1 MDQIH
6 LFHDKDK
13 SLNIVNRI
21 TNLRMPY
28 MAENVWIS

>member
-6 LFHDKDK
+6 LFHDKDQ
-13 SLNIVNRI
+13 SLDIVNRI

-28 MAENVWIS
+28 MAGNF